1 MKLQDGR
8 PTDLTGRL
16 PKEICVYDFLD
27 TLNISYQRVDHEA
40 AMTMEACEEIDRV
53 LGDNTSICKNLFLC
67 NRQATD
73 FYLLLMPGNKPFK
86 TKELS
91 AQIGSSRLSFA
102 KPEFMEQYL
111 DITPGSVSVMGLM
124 NDIEHKVQLLIDED
138 ILKKEYFGCHP
149 CVNTSSLKFKTT
161 DLMERIIPALEHTP
175 KPVSLG

>member
-16 PKEICVYDFLD
+16 PKEIRVYDFLD
-27 TLNISYQRVDHEA
+27 TLNISYHRVDHEA

-175 KPVSLG
+175 KMVTLG